1 MTARPNK
8 PTFLLT
14 KGERNALKETIC
26 TDSIENHYRMIAG
39 GLYAY
44 DGLPDGCPR
53 DFIESTALFY
63 SPGCGCKPVR
73 GMGEVILPI
82 KPANLSLYGT
92 PWDWV
97 PEPVHGSMPFPAES
111 EILKACHE
119 PALWIGSST
128 FENIEP
134 YIQLMSQTLK
144 VLHTNI
150 FGLSQPVMISGLPN
164 VANLKGL
171 ILKDELIEGQ
181 VYLPVT
187 DRNGVDAQVLDL
199 KATDHTQN
207 LISTIDWCDARILE
221 IMASSN
227 GVQKSSGITTMETV
241 SGVQSVIQQFQN
253 GLELRKDWCDR
264 VNDRF
269 GMSLSVKPGE
279 GIKALTDGKA
289 EEPRNDDD
297 DKDGGN
303 DE

>member
-1 MTARPNK
+1 MTTAVK
-8 PTFLLT
+8 PTFLLS
-14 KGERNALKETIC
+14 KGQRNALKETVY
-26 TDSIENHYRMIAG
+26 TDDLVEHYRMIAG
-39 GLYAY
+39 GLYEY

-53 DFIESTALFY
+53 DFIESSAVFF
-63 SPGCGCKPVR
+63 SPGCGCKRVR
-73 GMGEVILPI
+73 GMGEVIAPI
-82 KPANLSLYGT
+82 KPANLTVYGR
-92 PWDWV
+92 PYEWI
-97 PEPVHGSMPFPAES
+97 PEPLRGMMPISADSDFFKPTS
-111 EILKACHE
+111 DPC
-119 PALWIGSST
+119 LWIGSST
-128 FENIEP
+128 FDNIEP
-134 YIQLMSQTLK
+134 YLKIMGVALK

-150 FGLSQPVMISGLPN
+150 FGLSQPVMISGLPVTN
-164 VANLKGL
+164 NLKGL
-171 ILKDELIEGQ
+171 ILKDEIIEGQ

-187 DRNGVDAQVLDL
+187 DRNGIDAQVLDL
-199 KATDHTQN
+199 KAQDHTQN
-207 LISTIDWCDARILE
+207 LISTVDWCDARILE

-241 SGVQSVIQQFQN
+241 SGVQSVLQQFQN

-269 GMSLSVKPGE
+269 GMSLTVKPGE